1 MASANTNVP
10 RYIPNLSPSK
20 SPFPLLNN
28 QTSSTMEMESPLPTQ
43 NELGTGRQRGS
54 FRDTSSCTG
63 AEAFLTWD
71 DLWVTVPSS
80 SGTDTRGKNNG
91 KAILQGL
98 NGYAQPSEIL
108 AIMGP
113 SGSGKSTLLDALAG
127 RLASNTKQ
135 SGLIKVNG
143 RKSLAF
149 GTSAY
154 VTQDDEL
161 TTTLTV
167 KESIYYSAM
176 LQLPES
182 MTNSEKKERAE
193 TTIRD
198 MGLQE
203 VMDTRIGGWYNKGLS
218 GGQKRRVSICI
229 EILTRPKLLFLDE
242 PTSGLDSAASYHVM
256 DRIEK
261 LTKQCGMTVIASIHQ
276 PSSEVF
282 DLFHKLCLL
291 SFGRTV
297 FFGPASAAYEF
308 FTLNGFPC
316 PTKRN
321 PSDHYLRTINKDFDN
336 VSLIQNE
343 DTEQGL
349 EGNNCKL
356 LTTEEATN
364 ILVESYRLSQF
375 SQEVKLRVSE
385 ISNKEGR
392 ILEKGSH
399 ACFLTQS
406 IALTKRSFVN
416 MNRDLGYYWLRLG
429 IYISISVCLGTIFYD
444 IGYTFDSIQDMMIFE
459 RERLNGHYGVTAFII
474 GNTLS
479 STPYLL
485 INTLI
490 PGAIAYYLA
499 GLHKGFEHFLFFV
512 LVIFVSVILVESLM
526 MIVASMVPNYLMGII
541 IGSGIQ
547 GVMMLNAGFFRLPDA
562 LPNPFWKYP
571 MYYIAFHRYAIEG
584 LYKNEFKGLSF
595 PRSQGEG
602 SSTITGEEIIE
613 KIWQMPMSYS
623 KWIDLYILFGM
634 VVLYRL
640 MFFVVIK
647 TSEKI
652 KPILR
657 SFSVAHYKPTKQS
670 NHGVP

>member
-1 MASANTNVP
+1 MASANANVP

-20 SPFPLLNN
+20 SPLPLLDN

-43 NELGTGRQRGS
+43 NELGNGRQRGS

-63 AEAFLTWD
+63 AEVFLTWD

-80 SGTDTRGKNNG
+80 SGSGTRGKNNG
-91 KAILQGL
+91 KALLQGL
-98 NGYAQPSEIL
+98 NGYAQPGEIL

-113 SGSGKSTLLDALAG
+113 SGCGKSTLLDALAG

-135 SGLIKVNG
+135 SGSIKVNG
-143 RKSLAF
+143 RKQSLAF

-154 VTQDDEL
+154 VTQDDAL

-167 KESIYYSAM
+167 KESVYYSAM

-182 MTNSEKKERAE
+182 MTNYEKKERAE
-193 TTIRD
+193 TIIRD

-203 VMDTRIGGWYNKGLS
+203 AMNTRIGGWNSKGLS

-229 EILTRPKLLFLDE
+229 EILTHPKLLFLDE

-256 DRIEK
+256 DRIVK
-261 LTKQCGMTVIASIHQ
+261 LTQQCGMTVIASIHQ

-282 DLFHKLCLL
+282 DLFHRLCLL
-291 SFGRTV
+291 S
-297 FFGPASAAYEF
+297 SA
-308 FTLNGFPC
+308 TLLTFMSIGGFP
-316 PTKRN
+316 
-321 PSDHYLRTINKDFDN
+321 
-336 VSLIQNE
+336 
-343 DTEQGL
+343 
-349 EGNNCKL
+349 
-356 LTTEEATN
+356 
-364 ILVESYRLSQF
+364 
-375 SQEVKLRVSE
+375 
-385 ISNKEGR
+385 
-392 ILEKGSH
+392 
-399 ACFLTQS
+399 
-406 IALTKRSFVN
+406 SFA
-416 MNRDLGYYWLRLG
+416 
-429 IYISISVCLGTIFYD
+429 
-444 IGYTFDSIQDMMIFE
+444 QDMMIFG

-479 STPYLL
+479 SIPYLL
-485 INTLI
+485 MNTLI

-499 GLHKGFEHFLFFV
+499 GLHKGFDYFLFFF
-512 LVIFVSVILVESLM
+512 LVIFISVILVESLM
-526 MIVASMVPNYLMGII
+526 MIVASMVPNYLMGIV

-571 MYYIAFHRYAIEG
+571 MYYISFHRYAIEG
-584 LYKNEFKGLSF
+584 LYKNEFEGLSF

-602 SSTITGEEIIE
+602 SSTITGEEII
-613 KIWQMPMSYS
+613 KTIWQMPMSYS

-640 MFFVVIK
+640 MFFVIIK

-657 SFSVAHYKPTKQS
+657 SFLVAHYKPTKQS